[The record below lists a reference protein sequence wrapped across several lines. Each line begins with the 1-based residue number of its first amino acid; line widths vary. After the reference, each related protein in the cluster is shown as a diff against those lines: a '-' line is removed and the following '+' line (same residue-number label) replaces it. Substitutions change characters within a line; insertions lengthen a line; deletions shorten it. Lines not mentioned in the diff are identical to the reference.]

1 MTEVY
6 MVTKTPPTRNRTR
19 RDAAARDPETF
30 RQRVLA
36 ARIDLVS
43 QYQRDLKQGL
53 ETQEEASQDLVDRA
67 NTAYSREFLFSLSGS
82 QRETLL
88 KIDDALR
95 RLDEGTYFNCAH
107 CDTPIASAR
116 LEAVPWTRYCIDCQE
131 LKEQGLLEEE

>member
-1 MTEVY
+1 
-6 MVTKTPPTRNRTR
+6 MVTKTSPTRSRAR
-19 RDAAARDPETF
+19 QDAAARDPQAF
-30 RQRVLA
+30 RKRILE
-36 ARIDLVS
+36 ARADLVR
-43 QYQRDLKQGL
+43 QYERDLKQGL

-88 KIDDALR
+88 QVDDALR
-95 RLDEGTYFNCAH
+95 RLDDGTYFDCAH
-107 CDTPIASAR
+107 CGTPIALAR

>member
-1 MTEVY
+1 
-6 MVTKTPPTRNRTR
+6 MVTKTSTPRKRTR
-19 RDAAARDPETF
+19 QKTSARDPEVF
-30 RQRVLA
+30 RKRILE
-36 ARIDLVS
+36 ARADLVS

-88 KIDDALR
+88 QIEDAMQ
-95 RLDEGTYFNCAH
+95 RLEEGTYFNCAH
-107 CDTPIASAR
+107 CDTPIAPAR

>member
-1 MTEVY
+1 
-6 MVTKTPPTRNRTR
+6 MVTKTSPTRNRTR
-19 RDAAARDPETF
+19 QDAAARDPEAF
-30 RQRVLA
+30 RQRILEA
-36 ARIDLVS
+36 HADLVS
-43 QYQRDLKQGL
+43 QYKRDLKQGL

-88 KIDDALR
+88 QIEDALE

-107 CDTPIASAR
+107 CDTSIALAR